1 METCSASCVSGIVLA
16 VNPEK
21 KRIFVSL
28 RDRSKDDKDQKKEDG
43 PKIVGLSL
51 FYYSVYV
58 CARMRVCVCEYCNC
72 HLLYDEML
80 TLERG
85 LF

>member
-1 METCSASCVSGIVLA
+1 METRSASCVSGIVLA

-28 RDRSKDDKDQKKEDG
+28 RDHSKDDKDQKKEDV

-58 CARMRVCVCEYCNC
+58 RVCVCVCVCVNTVIATYYTMRCL
-72 HLLYDEML
+72 H
-80 TLERG
+80 
-85 LF
+85 